1 MNRILIWRRS
11 GNKQW
16 SGEKRTEKEE
26 SAESRVKAE
35 KTCCWKRQRRE
46 SVRVGANER
55 CRGSTE
61 ESIKDRK
68 KREIRKEGSD

>member
-1 MNRILIWRRS
+1 MEW
-11 GNKQW
+11 
-16 SGEKRTEKEE
+16 GEENGKRGEC
-26 SAESRVKAE
+26 RVRAE

-46 SVRVGANER
+46 SVKVEANGR
-55 CRGSTE
+55 CKGSTE